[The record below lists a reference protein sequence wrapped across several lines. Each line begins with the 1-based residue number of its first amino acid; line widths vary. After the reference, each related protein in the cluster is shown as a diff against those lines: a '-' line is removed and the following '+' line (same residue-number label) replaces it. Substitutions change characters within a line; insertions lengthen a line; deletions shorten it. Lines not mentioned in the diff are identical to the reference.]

1 MPITRRTALAAAA
14 SSLILPYTY
23 VRAQTR
29 PVIRIGVI
37 NDMSG
42 TYRDQT
48 GPTGVA
54 CARQAAL
61 EFDTGGQFDVEVLQ
75 ADHLNK
81 PDVAVGIAR
90 KWFDQD
96 GVDILLDC
104 AASSAALAMASLCK
118 EKNKVMIATSTA
130 TSDLTGK
137 ACTPNS
143 LHWVYDTYMVAK
155 STGTATVKAGGNKWY
170 FVYPNYAF
178 GQALH
183 RDASRFVQEAGGT
196 VTGAETYP
204 FPETTDFSS
213 ALIKARSSG
222 ANVLGFCGS
231 GIDLINIV
239 KQAAEF
245 GVTKEMSVAAMIAYT
260 NDVRAIGLETA
271 QGLKLT
277 ECYYWDLNDR
287 TRAFNK
293 RIKDKV
299 TLWPNMSQ
307 AGNYSAAMHYLK
319 TVKDMGG
326 AAAKVDGAV
335 TVARMK
341 AIPTDDDVFGPG
353 RIREDGR
360 KIHPAYLFEVK
371 KPSESKQE
379 WDLYKLIGST
389 PAEEAFRPLSE
400 RACPLIKA

>member
-1 MPITRRTALAAAA
+1 MPITRRAVLSAAA
-14 SSLILPYTY
+14 SSLILP
-23 VRAQTR
+23 VARSRAQAR
-29 PVIRIGVI
+29 PMVRIGVI

-42 TYRDQT
+42 PYRDQT

-54 CARQAAL
+54 CARQAVQ
-61 EFDTGGQFDVEVLQ
+61 EFNTSSAFDIEVLS

-130 TSDLTGK
+130 TSDITGK

-155 STGTATVKAGGNKWY
+155 STGTATVKAGGDKWY

-178 GQALH
+178 GESLH
-183 RDASRFVQEAGGT
+183 RDTSRFVREAGGT
-196 VTGAETYP
+196 VTGAEAYP

-213 ALIKARSSG
+213 ALIKARASG

-231 GIDLINIV
+231 GIDLINVV
-239 KQAAEF
+239 KQASEF
-245 GVTKEMSVAAMIAYT
+245 GLTKTMPVAAMIAYT
-260 NDVRAIGLETA
+260 NDVRSIGLQTA
-271 QGLKLT
+271 QGMKLT

-287 TRAFNK
+287 TRGFNN
-293 RIKDKV
+293 RITDKV
-299 TLWPNMSQ
+299 TLWPNMVQ

-319 TVKDMGG
+319 TVKDMGV
-326 AAAKVDGAV
+326 AAAKADGAA

-341 AIPTDDDVFGPG
+341 TMPTDDDVFGAG

-360 KIHPAYLFEVK
+360 KIHTAYLFEVK

-379 WDLYKLIGST
+379 WDVYKPIGST

>member
-1 MPITRRTALAAAA
+1 
-14 SSLILPYTY
+14 
-23 VRAQTR
+23 
-29 PVIRIGVI
+29 
-37 NDMSG
+37 
-42 TYRDQT
+42 
-48 GPTGVA
+48 
-54 CARQAAL
+54 
-61 EFDTGGQFDVEVLQ
+61 
-75 ADHLNK
+75 
-81 PDVAVGIAR
+81 
-90 KWFDQD
+90 
-96 GVDILLDC
+96 
-104 AASSAALAMASLCK
+104 
-118 EKNKVMIATSTA
+118 MIATSTA
-130 TSDLTGK
+130 TSDITGK

-178 GQALH
+178 GEALH
-183 RDASRFVQEAGGT
+183 RDTSRFVQEAGGI
-196 VTGAETYP
+196 VLGAESYP

-213 ALIKARSSG
+213 ALIKARASG

-231 GIDLINIV
+231 GVDLINVV
-239 KQAAEF
+239 KQASEF
-245 GVTKEMSVAAMIAYT
+245 GLTKTMSVAAMIAYT
-260 NDVRAIGLETA
+260 NDVRSIGLETA

-287 TRAFNK
+287 TRAFNNRVK
-293 RIKDKV
+293 NKV

-319 TVKDMGG
+319 TVKDVG
-326 AAAKVDGAV
+326 AAAAKADGAA

-341 AIPTDDDVFGPG
+341 AIPTDDDVFGAG

-360 KIHPAYLFEVK
+360 KIHTAYLFEVK
-371 KPSESKQE
+371 KPSESKHE
-379 WDLYKLIGST
+379 WDVYKPIGST